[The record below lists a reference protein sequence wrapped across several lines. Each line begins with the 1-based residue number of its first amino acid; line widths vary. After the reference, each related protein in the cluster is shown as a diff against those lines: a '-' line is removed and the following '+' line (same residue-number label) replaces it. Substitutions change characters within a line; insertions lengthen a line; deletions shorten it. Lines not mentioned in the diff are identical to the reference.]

1 MNLPI
6 DVIVVGAGPAGLS
19 ASYYL
24 QQSGLS
30 HLVLER
36 GRVGESWLSQRW
48 DSFRMNTSNKLNT
61 LPGDPLPPAE
71 ADGFGSAQA
80 LAAGMRNFAVAH
92 SLPVLENTTVL
103 SVDKHPHSD
112 GFLVE
117 AASDGV
123 TQSFHCRKVIIA
135 SGGQSEKQ
143 VSPLA
148 SRIAPGV
155 KQLHSSEYR
164 NPERLP
170 PGGVLIV
177 GSGQSGCQIAEDL
190 IEAGRD
196 VYLSTSRV
204 PRCPRRYRGK
214 DIMDWLVLT
223 RFFDT
228 RPEEIADPA
237 MLHLRTPLLKGT
249 HGGHT
254 TLSLQALA
262 RQGVVLLGKLEG
274 ADGPLLSFQND
285 AAANVAFADA
295 FSGRVKAM
303 IDAFIAEHQPD
314 APPAEADPA
323 DAPDLLLQSAPSAVS
338 LDLASRNISTVIWA
352 NGFRADFAYLK
363 LPVLDAS
370 GNVSHRQGL
379 SEIEGLYFLGLH
391 WLRSRKS
398 NVLFGIGEDAQF
410 ITGHLLGTLQKVP
423 GQVYEAHS

>member
-1 MNLPI
+1 MNVL
-6 DVIVVGAGPAGLS
+6 DVIVVGAGHAGLS

-24 QQSGLS
+24 KQSGLS

-71 ADGFGSAQA
+71 ADGFGSAA
-80 LAAGMRNFAVAH
+80 SLAARMRDFAAAH
-92 SLPVLENTTVL
+92 SLPVLEHTPVL
-103 SVDKHPHSD
+103 SVAKDPHS
-112 GFLVE
+112 GEFLVE
-117 AASDGV
+117 AASDGMAR
-123 TQSFHCRKVIIA
+123 SFCCRKVIIA

-143 VSPLA
+143 ASPLA
-148 SRIAPGV
+148 SRVAPGV
-155 KQLHSSEYR
+155 QQLHSSEYR
-164 NPERLP
+164 NPEGLP

-190 IEAGRD
+190 VGAGRN

-223 RFFDT
+223 GFFNT
-228 RPEEIADPA
+228 RPEEIDDPA

-249 HGGHT
+249 DGGRT

-262 RQGVVLLGKLEG
+262 EQGVVLLGKLHG
-274 ADGPLLSFQND
+274 ADGPLLSFGND

-303 IDAFIAEHQPD
+303 IDAFIAQHELD
-314 APPAEADPA
+314 APPAGADPA
-323 DAPDLLLQSAPSAVS
+323 DAPATLPDCSESALS
-338 LDLASRNISTVIWA
+338 LDLESRGISTVIWA
-352 NGFRADFAYLK
+352 NGFRASFDYLK
-363 LPVLDAS
+363 LPVFDAA
-370 GNVSHRQGL
+370 GNIAHRQCL
-379 SEIEGLYFLGLH
+379 AE
-391 WLRSRKS
+391 
-398 NVLFGIGEDAQF
+398 
-410 ITGHLLGTLQKVP
+410 T
-423 GQVYEAHS
+423 